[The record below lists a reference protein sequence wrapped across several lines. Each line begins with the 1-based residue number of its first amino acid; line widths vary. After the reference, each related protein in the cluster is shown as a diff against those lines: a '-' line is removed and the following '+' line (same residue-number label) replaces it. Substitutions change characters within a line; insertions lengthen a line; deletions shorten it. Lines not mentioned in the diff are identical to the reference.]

1 MAVHESRHP
10 LIKHLVNS
18 IRDISID
25 AAQFRARIAHIAQ
38 LLLYEA
44 LEEWELVP
52 KKIETWI
59 GEKEF
64 GFIDQEDILFV
75 PILRAGLPMM
85 EGVTQIVPKA
95 SVGFLAMKR
104 DEETFKPHI
113 FYERFPKTRGKTAIL
128 LDPML
133 ATGGSLA
140 DAISVVK
147 AKSPARILSLNIV
160 AAPEGVEYVT
170 KLHSDVDLH
179 IAQIDSH
186 LNAQKYIIPGLGDAG
201 DRAYNT

>member
-1 MAVHESRHP
+1 MAVHESSHP
-10 LIKHLVNS
+10 LVKHLVNS

-25 AAQFRARIAHIAQ
+25 AAQFRARIAQIAQ
-38 LLLYEA
+38 LLLYEVLA
-44 LEEWELVP
+44 EWELAP
-52 KKIETWI
+52 KKITTWI

-64 GFIDQEDILFV
+64 GFIDQKEIVFI

-85 EGVTQIVPKA
+85 EGASELLPEA

-113 FYERFPKTRGKTAIL
+113 FYERFPEIEGKTAIL

-186 LNAQKYIIPGLGDAG
+186 LNTQKYIIPGLGDAG

>member
-44 LEEWELVP
+44 LAEWELVP

-113 FYERFPKTRGKTAIL
+113 FYERFPETRGKTAIL

-140 DAISVVK
+140 DAICVI
-147 AKSPARILSLNIV
+147 KSKEPARIISLNIV
-160 AAPEGVEYVT
+160 AAPEGVEYVQN
-170 KLHSDVDLH
+170 LHPEVEVY

-186 LNAQKYIIPGLGDAG
+186 LNERKYIIPGLGDAG
-201 DRAYNT
+201 DRAFNT

>member
-1 MAVHESRHP
+1 MAVYESSHP
-10 LIKHLVNS
+10 LVKHLVNS

-25 AAQFRARIAHIAQ
+25 AAQFRSRIAQIAQ

-44 LEEWELVP
+44 LTEWKLAP

-64 GFIDQEDILFV
+64 GFIDQKEIVFI

-85 EGVTQIVPKA
+85 EGVSELLSEA

-113 FYERFPKTRGKTAIL
+113 FYERFPEIAGKIAIL

-147 AKSPARILSLNIV
+147 AKNPARILSLNIV
-160 AAPEGVEYVT
+160 AAPEGVEYVQR
-170 KLHSDVDLH
+170 LHPNVDVH

-186 LNAQKYIIPGLGDAG
+186 LNERKYIIPGLGDAG